1 MNHWDIKNITLF
13 DKRYND
19 GGAASRY
26 QQLDFDRGTDIHS
39 SNVAVTRR
47 VTGARPSRRSQMETP
62 TTLRMRWPDLKPGSG
77 AAAISAGT
85 TTTTRQKGSP
95 LLRANNTRQQ
105 QLKVFGQTF
114 FKGILRL
121 WHTSWFYEAPI
132 TWSRIVTAE
141 QSEEKRKR
149 WMGHKRFGDK
159 SRTEYTTGVLQEM
172 LTLFFST
179 LTFFCVV
186 WTFHHPFWWLHLK

>member
-85 TTTTRQKGSP
+85 TTTRQKGSP
-95 LLRANNTRQQ
+95 LLRANNTTSAAAQSFWTNIFQRDPQ
-105 QLKVFGQTF
+105 VVTHFM
-114 FKGILRL
+114 ILRGS
-121 WHTSWFYEAPI
+121 H
-132 TWSRIVTAE
+132 
-141 QSEEKRKR
+141 
-149 WMGHKRFGDK
+149 
-159 SRTEYTTGVLQEM
+159 
-172 LTLFFST
+172 
-179 LTFFCVV
+179 
-186 WTFHHPFWWLHLK
+186 HLKQDCNSGAERRETQKMNGS